1 MIVFGDTANIQ
12 LVIRGFSTLEEFKP
26 LKNWIYVSVRSALT
40 HLIIKCRDFV

>member
-1 MIVFGDTANIQ
+1 MYNWLFV